1 MVLITKSPIETSQI
15 FLKNRLRLYERIPI
29 LETLNF
35 IYRYKDFEA
44 YYEEMSH
51 FTERMLKDV
60 ECFFTQDIYDL
71 YFLEWGLTSGRYK
84 VTSKGRNF
92 LVERLSAT
100 YEDGM
105 GYRIR
110 AGALRRL
117 EIKPIS
123 ELKPEIL
130 KSEEKS
136 LEAAILSKRLSKKIG
151 IEVLIT

>member
-44 YYEEMSH
+44 YYKEISL

-60 ECFFTQDIYDL
+60 ERFFTQDIYDL

-84 VTSKGRNF
+84 VTSKGRTL
-92 LVERLSAT
+92 LVERLVST
-100 YEDGM
+100 YNDGM

-110 AGALRRL
+110 ASALRNL
-117 EIKPIS
+117 DIKPIL

-136 LEAAILSKRLSKKIG
+136 FKAATLSKSLINKIG
-151 IEVLIT
+151 IEVFIT

>member
-1 MVLITKSPIETSQI
+1 MVLITRSPIEASQI

-29 LETLNF
+29 AETLNF
-35 IYRYKDFEA
+35 IYRYKDCEA
-44 YYEEMSH
+44 YYEEISL

-60 ECFFTQDIYDL
+60 ERFFNQDLYDL
-71 YFLEWGLTSGRYK
+71 YVLEWGLTSERYK
-84 VTSKGRNF
+84 VTAKGRSL
-92 LVERLSAT
+92 LVERLSST
-100 YEDGM
+100 YNDGM

-110 AGALRRL
+110 ASALRRL

-136 LEAAILSKRLSKKIG
+136 LEAAIISKRLCKKMG
-151 IEVLIT
+151 KKVCIT